1 MGETI
6 DTKKIRL
13 VKYIAAMQDEDFIDL
28 LDRLIEHSQLS
39 EKKSWTSSLQPIR
52 SRQSIADMMREQ
64 GYAGFDR
71 EKLNSLIKELDIKD
85 QENQLLQQLTP

>member
-6 DTKKIRL
+6 DSKKIRL

-28 LDRLIEHSQLS
+28 LGRLIEHTQSS
-39 EKKSWTSSLQPIR
+39 EKSTRNNSLQPIR
-52 SRQSIADMMREQ
+52 ASQSIADMIREQ
-64 GYAGFDR
+64 NYTGFDL
-71 EKLNSLIKELDIKD
+71 EKFNTLIMELDIKD